1 VTTVSATAVR
11 DLMRAAVLAGK
22 QEAALDAAL
31 DRAIAEGADIPLE
44 SLDFDSL
51 GWMEFCISV
60 EVNSGLELT
69 PGHVAGMRTLR
80 DVEAWLTARLPA

>member
-1 VTTVSATAVR
+1 MTTATAVTAR
-11 DLMRAAVLAGK
+11 DLIRAAALAGK

-31 DRAIAEGADIPLE
+31 DRAIADGADIPLE
-44 SLDFDSL
+44 SLGFDSL
-51 GWMEFCISV
+51 GWMEFCIAV